1 MSSMSDID
9 DYTDYDTTN
18 EGALLLIAS
27 AFTVVLIILLSILV
41 LS

>member
-1 MSSMSDID
+1 MTSMSDID

-27 AFTVVLIILLSILV
+27 VFTVALITVLSILV